1 MLQQQDRPK
10 KRIKWKYLGGLRTS
24 LGQFRNLLMSR
35 GLVITTLVIL
45 EMSKGHKVGVDR
57 ECQLLVVENNTQ
69 IADRAARDLEAESMT
84 QTS

>member
-1 MLQQQDRPK
+1 MLQQQDRLK

-24 LGQFRNLLMSR
+24 LGQLRNLLMSR
-35 GLVITTLVIL
+35 GLVITTQVIL
-45 EMSKGHKVGVDR
+45 EMYKGRKVEVDR